1 MAWIAHPAHGS
12 AESMPAVF
20 RRLEGHCIAR
30 KTARQRPALR
40 KGREGFELKM
50 SQGCKE
56 ILQIVKT
63 SIQGLNGKHVRES
76 FGLELYASLQGFC
89 VQGGEHPSG
98 LTGDQLFAC
107 PSAKIVVRPP
117 MIIFCAGNK
126 LS

>member
-1 MAWIAHPAHGS
+1 MDQQKACQLFFNGLK
-12 AESMPAVF
+12 V
-20 RRLEGHCIAR
+20 
-30 KTARQRPALR
+30 TALPERPQGNGLPLR